1 MASLGCE
8 EFTRLVLLGPSG
20 TMRTV
25 SFSLPPL
32 PRLRFVASAENASTP
47 SFVRVET
54 QELAFVEGPQA
65 GQSCRYDLVRR
76 RAIDAAIIVAFTR
89 TPAGRRE
96 VFLRSAIRPPL
107 ALRDDGV
114 TLEAGLWELPAGLV
128 EADEAPREAAA
139 RELLEELGIR
149 VDPSSLVALGG
160 PVVPMPAL
168 IGERQ
173 FGFAVDVTG
182 VAIEE
187 PGLDGS
193 LLEMGGEIILVDAE
207 ALAAHLD
214 RAPLVD
220 AKTELFLRRFLRSWP

>member
-1 MASLGCE
+1 M
-8 EFTRLVLLGPSG
+8 P
-20 TMRTV
+20 TV

-32 PRLRFVASAENASTP
+32 PRLRFVASAEHANTP
-47 SFVRVET
+47 AFVRVEA
-54 QELAFVEGPQA
+54 QRLAFVEGPQA
-65 GQSCRYDLVRR
+65 GRACRYDLVRR

-89 TPAGRRE
+89 TPTGRRE

-114 TLEAGLWELPAGLV
+114 ALEPGLWELPAGLV

-139 RELLEELGIR
+139 RELHEELGIR

-193 LLEMGGEIILVDAE
+193 LLELGGEVIRADAD
-207 ALAAHLD
+207 ALADHFD